1 MKNNIIFR
9 TENGNPDKEIIKK
22 CADVIKNGGI
32 AIFPTET
39 VYGIGV
45 NAFDESAVRRL
56 YAAKKRP
63 AEKPLLMHICGVES
77 ARQLG
82 ELDEKAEKL
91 IRLYTPG
98 PLTLVVR
105 RRKTVPDVA
114 VSGGETVG
122 LRFPSN
128 GIFTALAKESGV
140 PIAATS
146 ANFSGS
152 KSAGDYS
159 ELGDILSVADIVI
172 DGGRCEYSLE
182 STILSLVGKPKIL
195 RQGAFPR
202 EVIEEV
208 IGKCD

>member
-1 MKNNIIFR
+1 MMIYR
-9 TENGNPDKEIIKK
+9 TSNESPDKKIIES

-32 AIFPTET
+32 AVFPTET

-45 NAFDESAVRRL
+45 NAFDENAVRRL
-56 YAAKKRP
+56 YEVKRRP
-63 AEKPLLMHICGVES
+63 ADKPLLMHIHGAETANMLGV
-77 ARQLG
+77 
-82 ELDEKAEKL
+82 LDENALRL

-98 PLTLVVR
+98 PLTLVVKKR
-105 RRKTVPDVA
+105 PVVPAVA

-128 GIFTALAKESGV
+128 GIFIALSKACGV
-140 PIAATS
+140 PVAATS

-152 KSAGDYS
+152 KSAVDAGGLSAVAESADY
-159 ELGDILSVADIVI
+159 VI
-172 DGGRCEYSLE
+172 DGGRCEFSFE

-195 RQGAFPR
+195 RAGAFPR
-202 EVIEEV
+202 EKIEEV